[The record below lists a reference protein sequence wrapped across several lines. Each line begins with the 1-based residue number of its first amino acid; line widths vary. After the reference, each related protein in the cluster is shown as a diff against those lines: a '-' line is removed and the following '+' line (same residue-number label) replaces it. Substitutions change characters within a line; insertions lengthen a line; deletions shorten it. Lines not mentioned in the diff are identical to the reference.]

1 MLNPVPQICSR
12 TYRLSILVR
21 CQYLLKSPVSHS
33 MKPDLQRG
41 LIALKDKPVE
51 LFLAEIQV
59 SVAIYIFV
67 VFKECGISGCERT
80 IHAYI
85 SAHSLHLSRLDFI
98 RVSNAVIQLNIY
110 RQLFDELE
118 EFLIIL
124 PLSYQACFYRNYGSH
139 SHREDLLVYIV
150 SYHAAFFFKGIEV
163 HYLVFRI
170 CVRLVL
176 KDSRYYAILILLYA
190 IEAEGYLNKLEGS

>member
-1 MLNPVPQICSR
+1 
-12 TYRLSILVR
+12 
-21 CQYLLKSPVSHS
+21 
-33 MKPDLQRG
+33 MKPDLKRG

-59 SVAIYIFV
+59 SVSIYIFV
-67 VFKECGISGCERT
+67 VFKECGISGCKRP
-80 IHAYI
+80 IHAYV
-85 SAHSLHLSRLDFI
+85 SAHPLHLSSLDFI

-110 RQLFDELE
+110 RQLLYELE

-163 HYLVFRI
+163 HYLVFCV

-176 KDSRYYAILILLYA
+176 KDPCDYAVLIFLYA
-190 IEAEGYLNKLEGS
+190 IEAEGHFDQLKGS